1 MSQKVFTVFGDG
13 QKQGSARTQT
23 PEQALFEVLSEFG
36 RVVAIDDEYM
46 VDPRVNP
53 SLSEYEVYEGAHND
67 EPEDVEPM
75 KFDAT
80 VVFGD
85 DHSDAVEKASDDLR
99 NRLFGVQAS

>member
-23 PEQALFEVLSEFG
+23 AEQALFEVLSEFG

-53 SLSEYEVYEGAHND
+53 RLSEYEVYEGAHND

-75 KFDAT
+75 KFDVT

-85 DHSDAVEKASDDLR
+85 DHSDAVETASDDLR
-99 NRLFGVQAS
+99 NRLFSMQAS